1 MSNFQIEPR
10 PLFNQRRS
18 RVCVMKD
25 DVPDLS
31 QISMDSSIDLSQSK
45 HEKSFN
51 FLLSPNATP
60 PINKSISGKK
70 SITFANATSS
80 QKRKST
86 SKSLKNIDLP
96 ITVVYDGIEDKVK
109 KFINIKFKS
118 IINLFRF

>member
-45 HEKSFN
+45 HDKSLN
-51 FLLSPNATP
+51 FLLSPSTP
-60 PINKSISGKK
+60 PVNKNKSGKK
-70 SITFANATSS
+70 SITFVNTSAS
-80 QKRKST
+80 QRKST

-96 ITVVYDGIEDKVK
+96 ITVVYDGIEDKVL
-109 KFINIKFKS
+109 IFKYV
-118 IINLFRF
+118 